1 MFRYHR
7 QQPFSSRGFYK
18 GLPVGDGT
26 VAWVVLKWWV
36 RTGEERWGGHTRTSA
51 NAQSLK
57 TREHVWV
64 QEMGAISSVKGC
76 KLQREKGEIS
86 RVQTKRHL
94 CSHACNPDVVMKRQ
108 RMERRGPSSK
118 RCLVEERVLFQRRLY
133 SLGTTA
139 KQGRTR
145 RLILLIDIK
154 RKPGPKLLRWHSKRR
169 DETNQGRIR
178 SQNLLIL
185 ERWG

>member
-1 MFRYHR
+1 
-7 QQPFSSRGFYK
+7 
-18 GLPVGDGT
+18 
-26 VAWVVLKWWV
+26 
-36 RTGEERWGGHTRTSA
+36 
-51 NAQSLK
+51 
-57 TREHVWV
+57 
-64 QEMGAISSVKGC
+64 MGAISSVKGC

-94 CSHACNPDVVMKRQ
+94 GSHTCNPDVVMKRQ
-108 RMERRGPSSK
+108 RTERQRTERRGPSSK

-133 SLGTTA
+133 SLGATA
-139 KQGRTR
+139 KQGRSR

-178 SQNLLIL
+178 SQNLLVL
-185 ERWG
+185 ERGG